1 MKWMATRDT
10 LYEEI
15 MLRAFNKEG
24 NYFGQSYDENDI
36 LDSSILIMP
45 LVFFMHG
52 VCFPVCLLLY
62 LVFTVTQ
69 SDPRFKGTLKRIL
82 KTPERGGLTSNVS
95 DLIGNII
102 GLGSCIDLAIELSL

>member
-1 MKWMATRDT
+1 MATRDT

-24 NYFGQSYDENDI
+24 DYFGQSYDENDI

-52 VCFPVCLLLY
+52 VCFSVYLLLY
-62 LVFTVTQ
+62 LVLTVAQ

-95 DLIGNII
+95 DLIRNIV
-102 GLGSCIDLAIELSL
+102 GLGSCTDFRFAIELGL